1 MKKPIIA
8 LLIFIF
14 SISLSKSQELQC
26 MIQIS
31 SPGMSET
38 DRQILQ
44 TLQSSIYEFIN
55 QRNWTD
61 YQFKPEERIEASILI
76 TVNEKVG
83 SDEYRGTIQ
92 VQSRRPVYKTSY
104 SSPVINHNDRDFVFR
119 YVENQPLEFADNT
132 HTSNLTSVLAFYA
145 YLIIG
150 FDFDTFTPMGGT
162 PYFEKAQAIVN
173 LAQNAPERGWK
184 SFEGQRNR
192 YWLIENIFNSQY
204 SNIRQALYT
213 YHRLGFDRMTDNM
226 EMARTEVVNALEMLQ
241 RTHRQRPGSYLMSII
256 MTTKGDELVNL
267 FGEAPA
273 MEKNQVVQILSEIDP
288 ANSARYRRITQ
299 QGGSGPGGA
308 SPAGGQG
315 RPR

>member
-1 MKKPIIA
+1 MRKVF
-8 LLIFIF
+8 FIF
-14 SISLSKSQELQC
+14 TIVFLSITGVKAQELQC
-26 MIQIS
+26 MVQIS

-44 TLQSSIYEFIN
+44 TLQSSIYEFMN
-55 QRNWTD
+55 QRNWTEFQ
-61 YQFKPEERIEASILI
+61 YKPEERIEASILI
-76 TVNEKVG
+76 TINEKVG

-92 VQSRRPVYKTSY
+92 VQSRRPIFSTSY
-104 SSPVINHNDRDFVFR
+104 SSPLINHNDRDLSFR
-119 YVENQPLEFADNT
+119 YVENQTLEYADNT
-132 HTSNLTSVLAFYA
+132 FTSNLTSVLAFYA

-150 FDFDTFTPMGGT
+150 FDFDTFSPMGGT
-162 PYFEKAQAIVN
+162 PYFEKAQSIVN

-192 YWLIENIFNSQY
+192 YWLMENIFNSQF

-226 EMARTEVVNALEMLQ
+226 DMARSEVVNAIEMFQ
-241 RTHRQRPGSYLMSII
+241 RVHRQRPGSYLMSII

-267 FGEAPA
+267 FTEAPA
-273 MEKNQVVQILSEIDP
+273 MEKNQVVQILTEIDP

-299 QGGSGPGGA
+299 
-308 SPAGGQG
+308 
-315 RPR
+315 PRN

>member
-1 MKKPIIA
+1 MRKV
-8 LLIFIF
+8 LFIFIF
-14 SISLSKSQELQC
+14 LFISVTGIKAQELQC
-26 MIQIS
+26 MVQIS

-44 TLQSSIYEFIN
+44 TLQSSIFEFMN
-55 QRNWTD
+55 QRNWTE

-76 TVNEKVG
+76 TINEKVG

-92 VQSRRPVYKTSY
+92 VQSRRPIFRTSY
-104 SSPVINHNDRDFVFR
+104 SSPIINHNDRDLSFR
-119 YVENQPLEFADNT
+119 YVENQTLEYADNT
-132 HTSNLTSVLAFYA
+132 FTSNLTSVLAFYA

-150 FDFDTFTPMGGT
+150 FDFDTFSPMGGT
-162 PYFEKAQAIVN
+162 PYFEKAQSIVN

-192 YWLIENIFNSQY
+192 YWLMENIFNSQY

-226 EMARTEVVNALEMLQ
+226 DMARSEVVNAIEMFQ
-241 RTHRQRPGSYLMSII
+241 RVHRQRPGSYLMSII

-267 FGEAPA
+267 FTEAPA
-273 MEKNQVVQILSEIDP
+273 MEKNQVVQILTEMDP

-299 QGGSGPGGA
+299 
-308 SPAGGQG
+308 
-315 RPR
+315 PRN

>member
-1 MKKPIIA
+1 MKK
-8 LLIFIF
+8 LLLSFLILFF
-14 SISLSKSQELQC
+14 SITFSRSQELQC

-61 YQFKPEERIEASILI
+61 YQYEPEERIEASILI

-92 VQSRRPVYKTSY
+92 VQSRRPVYQTSY
-104 SSPVINHNDRDFVFR
+104 SSPIINHNDRDFIFR
-119 YVENQPLEFADNT
+119 YVEDQPLEYADNT
-132 HTSNLTSVLAFYA
+132 HTSNLTSVLAYYA

-192 YWLIENIFNSQY
+192 YWLMENIFNSRY
-204 SNIRQALYT
+204 SNVRQALYT
-213 YHRLGFDRMTDNM
+213 YHRLGFDRMTENM

-267 FGEAPA
+267 FSEAPA

-288 ANSARYRRITQ
+288 ANSARYRRINQ
-299 QGGSGPGGA
+299 QQSGSGPGGA
-308 SPAGGQG
+308 QG